1 MAVCAKARTVICFS
15 GAFSG
20 LLLPRRLLRGY
31 FKMRVFNFSAG
42 PAALPE
48 EVLRE
53 AAAEMLDWHGSGMG
67 VMEMSHRG
75 PEFMSI
81 HSDALLDLRELL
93 AVPAS
98 HQILF
103 LQGGG
108 IGENAIV
115 PMNLFGAKPRADFV
129 ITGSWSQKSQK
140 EALKYGEAHIA
151 ASGKTEQ
158 GFTRS
163 PARAEWKLSDDPAYV
178 HLCTNE
184 TIDGVETFEIPDLGD
199 VPLVADASSHILSR
213 PMDVAKY
220 GVLYGGAQ
228 KNIGMAG
235 VTIVIV
241 REDLLDRAMP
251 ICPSAFEWKTIAAN
265 NSMFNTPPTYAIYI
279 AGLVF
284 KWLKRQ
290 GGLAAMEAL
299 NLAKAKLLYDAIDSS
314 SFYINKVEK
323 AVRSRMNV
331 PFFLADESR
340 NADFLAGA
348 KERGLLQLKGHK
360 SVGGMRASIYN
371 AVPLEGVKTLVEYM
385 KEFEAKRA

>member
-1 MAVCAKARTVICFS
+1 
-15 GAFSG
+15 
-20 LLLPRRLLRGY
+20 
-31 FKMRVFNFSAG
+31 MRVFNFSAG

-48 EVLRE
+48 EVLRQ
-53 AAAEMLDWHGSGMG
+53 AADEMLDWHGSGMG

-75 PEFMSI
+75 PEFMQI
-81 HSDALLDLRELL
+81 HSEALLDLRDLL

-98 HQILF
+98 HHILF

-115 PMNLFGAKPRADFV
+115 PLNLFGTKPRADFV

-140 EALKYGEAHIA
+140 EALKYGAAHIA
-151 ASGKTEQ
+151 ATGRTTD

-163 PARAEWKLSDDPAYV
+163 PPMGEWQLSDDPAYV

-184 TIDGVETFEIPDLGD
+184 TIDGVETFEIPDLGNI
-199 VPLVADASSHILSR
+199 PLVADASSHILSR
-213 PMDVAKY
+213 PMDIAKY

-235 VTIVIV
+235 VTVVIV
-241 REDLLDRAMP
+241 REDLVDRAMP
-251 ICPSAFEWKTIAAN
+251 VCPSAFEWKTVAAN

-290 GGLAAMEAL
+290 GGLAAMEAH
-299 NLAKAKLLYDAIDSS
+299 NIEKSKLLYDTIDASG
-314 SFYINKVEK
+314 FYINKVERR
-323 AVRSRMNV
+323 ARSRMNV
-331 PFFLADESR
+331 PFFLADETR
-340 NADFLAGA
+340 NEDFLAGA
-348 KERGLLQLKGHK
+348 KARGLLQLKGHK

-371 AVPLEGVKTLVEYM
+371 AVPLEAVKALIEYM
-385 KEFEAKRA
+385 KEFEATRA